1 MQLNGDRYRLT
12 SNIILIKDNFNI
24 NIYYLIIR
32 IYGVHYTIMVWQLI

>member
-1 MQLNGDRYRLT
+1 MQLNGDHYRLT

-32 IYGVHYTIMVWQLI
+32 YGVHYTIMVWQLI